1 MQNRRAFNS
10 QTGELL
16 NRSWPL
22 ARLFA
27 PHLHFLSQ
35 IPMEISFRL
44 GQNVHMRESVVF
56 RGNGSNPLQ

>member
-1 MQNRRAFNS
+1 MQNRRAFSS

-35 IPMEISFRL
+35 ILMEISFRL
-44 GQNVHMRESVVF
+44 DQNVHMRERVVF
-56 RGNGSNPLQ
+56 H